1 MTWIFCKVGTLDG
14 TKENKILQ
22 GLYLA
27 KKFKNFEMYKRS
39 LTWSKNA
46 ICQGLYLVIFSGQSR
61 QEFTMLL
68 LKSFYLEYKQMK
80 QGEKKYVHKRNYMKL
95 KKDINN
101 IEKFQEEKLNFNP
114 IFKYN

>member
-1 MTWIFCKVGTLDG
+1 
-14 TKENKILQ
+14 
-22 GLYLA
+22 
-27 KKFKNFEMYKRS
+27 
-39 LTWSKNA
+39 
-46 ICQGLYLVIFSGQSR
+46 
-61 QEFTMLL
+61 
-68 LKSFYLEYKQMK
+68 MK